1 MPAKV
6 NLRLLERK
14 PAALSGELEPAEFAR
29 DWSDPLMEFHVPL
42 TYDLRVQRQG
52 HELFVEG
59 RLSTR
64 ADFTCARCLQA
75 FPLEVGNPAFTALIP
90 LEGEE
95 SAPRDGD
102 FADLTPFLREDTLL
116 SLPTNPLCRPECRG
130 LARKASAR
138 DSRLETPRA
147 PDNPPAPATPW
158 DALDQLNLKT

>member
-14 PAALSGELEPAEFAR
+14 PAVLSGELEPAEFAR
-29 DWSDPLMEFHVPL
+29 DWNDPLIEFHAPL
-42 TYDLRVQRQG
+42 AYDLRVQRQG

-59 RLSTR
+59 SLLTR
-64 ADFTCARCLQA
+64 ADCTCARCLQP
-75 FPLEVGNPAFTALIP
+75 FQLEVANPAFTALIP

-95 SAPRDGD
+95 SAARDGD

-130 LARKASAR
+130 LARKATAR

-147 PDNPPAPATPW
+147 PDQRPARATPW
-158 DALDQLNLKT
+158 DALDQLKL